1 MSLTGS
7 SSSLVEQVPV
17 SQNLQDM
24 LVNGLEYVY
33 QGFWDQYGDPRV
45 KSYPLLGGGPW
56 PVLSMCLTYLY
67 LVKVLGPRL
76 MRDRKPFDLKNPIRV
91 YNAFMVLMNLYGV
104 VKACQIFNYGL
115 DIWGCQPINHSA
127 TDKKS
132 LDIIRLGYIF
142 IISRFIE
149 FFDTICFTLRKKY
162 NQVSG
167 FHVFHHFSVPIA
179 VWFFLKFAPGGN
191 SAIFPFLNS
200 IIHTVMYGYYL
211 LATYQSLVPY
221 LWWKKYLTLAQ
232 IVQFFIMIVH
242 SAQPL
247 FIPSCQFPKVFL
259 MTNIIFSFIF
269 IYLFSNFYLNAYCS
283 KEFKQSIKSKLS
295 PLSSIKRWIFV
306 ATVY

>member
-1 MSLTGS
+1 M
-7 SSSLVEQVPV
+7 SSLVEQVPV
-17 SQNLQDM
+17 PANFQDQ
-24 LVNGLEYVY
+24 LIGGLEYVY

-56 PVLSMCLTYLY
+56 PIIALCLVYLY
-67 LVKVLGPRL
+67 IVKRLGPSL
-76 MRDRKPFDLKNPIRV
+76 MQDRKPFDLKNPIRV
-91 YNAFMVLMNLYGV
+91 YNAFMVLVNIYGIV
-104 VKACQIFNYGL
+104 QACRLLNYGL
-115 DIWGCQPINHSA
+115 DIWGCRPIDHSA

-132 LDIIRLGYIF
+132 MDLIKLGYIF
-142 IISRFIE
+142 ILSRLIE
-149 FFDTICFTLRKKY
+149 FFDTICFVLRKKN
-162 NQVSG
+162 NQVSA

-200 IIHTVMYGYYL
+200 IIHTVMYSYYL
-211 LATYQSLVPY
+211 LATYKSLQPY

-247 FIPSCQFPKVFL
+247 FISTCQFPKVFL
-259 MTNIIFSFIF
+259 LTNIVFSFIF
-269 IYLFSNFYLNAYCS
+269 IFLFTNFYLHSYCS
-283 KEFKQSIKSKLS
+283 KETRDSLKSKFQIIS
-295 PLSSIKRWIFV
+295 NVKRWIFV

>member
-1 MSLTGS
+1 MSTA
-7 SSSLVEQVPV
+7 VVIEQVPALAPGLHE
-17 SQNLQDM
+17 QIA
-24 LVNGLEYVY
+24 NGLEYAY
-33 QGFWDQYGDPRV
+33 SGFWEQNGDPRV

-56 PVLSMCLTYLY
+56 PVIGMCLTYLY
-67 LVKVLGPRL
+67 IVKVLGPRL
-76 MRDRKPFDLKNPIRV
+76 MADRKPFDLKNPIRV
-91 YNAFMVLMNLYGV
+91 YNAFMVLLNLYGV
-104 VKACQIFNYGL
+104 VQACRLLNFGL

-132 LDIIRLGYIF
+132 LDIIKLGYIF

-149 FFDTICFTLRKKY
+149 FFDTICFTLRKKN

-179 VWFFLKFAPGGN
+179 VWFFMKFAPGGN

-200 IIHTVMYGYYL
+200 IIHMAMYSYYM
-211 LATYQSLVPY
+211 LATYPQLQPF

-247 FIPSCQFPKVFL
+247 FISSCQFPKIFL
-259 MTNIIFSFIF
+259 LTNIIFSFIF
-269 IYLFSNFYLNAYCS
+269 IFLFTNFYLNSYCS
-283 KEFKQSIKSKLS
+283 KETRQKIKSSLS